1 MNQLVHCT
9 VLIVTE
15 KWTFYNEKTRQINTL
30 GRMSKQIIN
39 ILPFLMSAL
48 KLRASALEGC
58 FAYKWGTFAPQNNK
72 GDTLWSGYS

>member
-1 MNQLVHCT
+1 
-9 VLIVTE
+9 
-15 KWTFYNEKTRQINTL
+15 
-30 GRMSKQIIN
+30 MSRQIIN

-48 KLRASALEGC
+48 KHRASALEGC